1 MFTGLIEEVGVVS
14 AVRHAGGH
22 SRLAVQ
28 APRVG
33 PGSAMGDSICVN
45 GVCLTVA
52 AGSAEVLE
60 FDAIAETLR
69 RSNLGELRPGDGV
82 NLERA
87 MTAGS
92 RLGGHIVQGHVDAVG
107 QIVRVTPEATISASQ
122 STGAPASRAS
132 RARRTTSGECATS
145 AARSTCPQAW
155 IIRTATRATSSG
167 RPERS
172 ASARMVAKDWR

>member
-87 MTAGS
+87 LTAGS

-107 QIVRVTPEATISASQ
+107 QVVRVTPV
-122 STGAPASRAS
+122 
-132 RARRTTSGECATS
+132 ATS
-145 AARSTCPQAW
+145 HRVEV
-155 IIRTATRATSSG
+155 RAPGEFMRYVIEKGS
-167 RPERS
+167 
-172 ASARMVAKDWR
+172 VAVDGISLTV